1 MKDSICILK
10 QRKFKEILITLKY
23 WRNSSLYYYWPVFS
37 YLSITLLLSSVTS
50 YDSNQ
55 FKKKEPT
62 RGEEEKGATMDMY
75 HEEINMQ
82 GEIDALAMV
91 LQQHRQEKAASQ
103 ENVVPSETQNGHV
116 QSNDLNASYVN
127 EGFDLH
133 FETTEV

>member
-1 MKDSICILK
+1 MIYFDSDMSK
-10 QRKFKEILITLKY
+10 ST
-23 WRNSSLYYYWPVFS
+23 NTVV
-37 YLSITLLLSSVTS
+37 SITLLLSSVTS

-91 LQQHRQEKAASQ
+91 LQQHRQER
-103 ENVVPSETQNGHV
+103 G
-116 QSNDLNASYVN
+116 
-127 EGFDLH
+127 
-133 FETTEV
+133 

>member
-1 MKDSICILK
+1 M
-10 QRKFKEILITLKY
+10 
-23 WRNSSLYYYWPVFS
+23 
-37 YLSITLLLSSVTS
+37 TS

-91 LQQHRQEKAASQ
+91 LQQHRQEKAASH
-103 ENVVPSETQNGHV
+103 ESLVPSETQNGHV
-116 QSNDLNASYVN
+116 QSNDLNASFIN

-133 FETTEV
+133 LETTEV

>member
-1 MKDSICILK
+1 M
-10 QRKFKEILITLKY
+10 
-23 WRNSSLYYYWPVFS
+23 
-37 YLSITLLLSSVTS
+37 TS

-75 HEEINMQ
+75 YEEINMQ
-82 GEIDALAMV
+82 GESDALAMV
-91 LQQHRQEKAASQ
+91 LQQHRKEKAASQ

-116 QSNDLNASYVN
+116 QSNDLNASFVN